1 MPERQHTPGEVDER
15 RPEGSGATV
24 TDGSARRTDSPRGDA
39 LFAPVVEPASAE
51 TTGGVP
57 ESRQGGSPAEQATP
71 EADTAAQGTEATT
84 AIPASGAPVKP
95 SPSPRTET
103 ATESVAAEGPTG
115 TTPPA
120 AATQAEGTPV
130 TSGDTTASTG
140 PEPTA
145 GAATPPAADADPTGT
160 PPGGTATDGPTVATP
175 ATPATAP
182 SPGTRGVTPAP
193 GNPAPLS
200 GAAATPSSAPP
211 APTPTAPTPT
221 EGDSVAD
228 SRSAAAAA
236 SAASAAASSS
246 AGAPTAAS
254 GSPASSAP
262 ASGGPASGGP
272 ASGGPA
278 AGSPA
283 TGGPASDTAGAS
295 AASGLGTTPARS
307 TTPPA
312 GTPAAAPAGS
322 AGTDDQA
329 TAVQPAAWSAE
340 DTHVIPRAAAST
352 AADQP
357 TARLGG
363 PADPPTEQIPVT
375 RGGVPP
381 VPPQPQAPSAGG
393 GRKKRKR
400 PLLIVAG
407 VVALLAVLY
416 VADLVLST
424 GNVPRGVTVAGLQLG
439 GLSKAEA
446 SERLR
451 TEIEPRATQPVQV
464 TAGEVRSQIDPRTAG
479 LVVDYQAT
487 VDQAGEQPLNPITRI
502 TSFFTEREVGVVNT
516 ADERSVL
523 TALEQV
529 KPVVDKA
536 PVEGTVRFD
545 GTTPVAVPPVPGQ
558 QLDLQAAVGV
568 LERDWAAGAPVALPL
583 IPQPTITT
591 DDDVQEALQ
600 SIATPA
606 VSAPVTIQGEGAVAT
621 LQPADVAGAL
631 TFRADA
637 AATPK
642 LVPEINNEALKEVAT
657 PQLASTEKPGRD
669 ASLDFSSGAPVV
681 VPSQDGR
688 GVDYDKTFQG
698 LVPVLTA
705 QGPRTLTAVYADQP
719 AKLTTEQ
726 LGALGITG
734 EISSFTTGGFAADSG
749 QNIRRAAEQVNGT
762 IVGPGETFSLNAL
775 TNPRNAANGYVEAGI
790 IENGHSARGVGGGVS
805 QVATTLYN
813 AAYFAGMVDVEHKE
827 HSFYISRYPV
837 AREATVF
844 DDIIDLKFRNDGPT
858 GVLIQTF
865 WSPSNLTVKMFG
877 TKRYEV
883 TSETGP
889 RTNPTDPQTIN
900 LPAGP
905 GCAASKGAPGFTAT
919 DTRVMRNVETGEVT
933 RKTRTVRYNPSPIVV
948 CQ

>member
-1 MPERQHTPGEVDER
+1 MGKEHGYMPERQHTPGEVDER

-39 LFAPVVEPASAE
+39 LFAPAVAPEPAE
-51 TTGGVP
+51 TARPVS
-57 ESRQGGSPAEQATP
+57 ESGSNGAPATDTATP
-71 EADTAAQGTEATT
+71 PDVEATT
-84 AIPASGAPVKP
+84 AMPASGAPAKP
-95 SPSPRTET
+95 SPTPRSVSATDTAAPAEAPT
-103 ATESVAAEGPTG
+103 ATAPPATAPPATAPPATAPPAADEPA

-120 AATQAEGTPV
+120 TTPPATTPPA
-130 TSGDTTASTG
+130 TTPPA
-140 PEPTA
+140 TA
-145 GAATPPAADADPTGT
+145 PPAADEP
-160 PPGGTATDGPTVATP
+160 VAP
-175 ATPATAP
+175 QAREGDE
-182 SPGTRGVTPAP
+182 SP
-193 GNPAPLS
+193 
-200 GAAATPSSAPP
+200 AAADAPTTSVSPAPP
-211 APTPTAPTPT
+211 APPEPAEPGASGAEDATTAA
-221 EGDSVAD
+221 E
-228 SRSAAAAA
+228 
-236 SAASAAASSS
+236 
-246 AGAPTAAS
+246 APTADE
-254 GSPASSAP
+254 SAP
-262 ASGGPASGGP
+262 SGE
-272 ASGGPA
+272 A
-278 AGSPA
+278 AGA
-283 TGGPASDTAGAS
+283 T
-295 AASGLGTTPARS
+295 
-307 TTPPA
+307 
-312 GTPAAAPAGS
+312 GTPALGTATTEAPVGDEPTVVHDAG
-322 AGTDDQA
+322 
-329 TAVQPAAWSAE
+329 AWSAE
-340 DTHVIPRAAAST
+340 DTQVIPRAAAAQ
-352 AADQP
+352 AAAPDQP
-357 TARLGG
+357 TDRLGG

-375 RGGVPP
+375 RGAVPP
-381 VPPQPQAPSAGG
+381 VPPQRPADPSGSEGG
-393 GRKKRKR
+393 KRGRRR

-424 GNVPRGVTVAGLQLG
+424 GNVPRGVTVAGMQLG
-439 GLSKAEA
+439 GLSKAA
-446 SERLR
+446 ATERLR
-451 TEIEPRATQPVQV
+451 AEIEPRATRPVQV
-464 TAGEVRSQIDPRTAG
+464 TAGEVQSQIDPRTAG
-479 LVVDYQAT
+479 LVVDYRAT

-529 KPVVDKA
+529 KPVVDKP
-536 PVEGTVRFD
+536 PVEGTVKFE

-558 QLDLQAAVGV
+558 QLDLQAAADV

-591 DDDVQEALQ
+591 DEDVQQALR
-600 SIATPA
+600 SVATPA
-606 VSAPVTIQGEGAVAT
+606 VSAPVTIQGEGATAT
-621 LQPADVAGAL
+621 LAPADIATAL

-637 AATPK
+637 AANPT
-642 LVPEINNEALKEVAT
+642 LVPEVNNEALKEVAT
-657 PQLASTEKPGRD
+657 PQLASSEKPGRD

-705 QGPRTLTAVYADQP
+705 PGPRTLTAVYADQP

-734 EISSFTTGGFAADSG
+734 EISTFTTGGFAADSG
-749 QNIRRAAEQVNGT
+749 RNIKRAAEQVNGT

-790 IENGHSARGVGGGVS
+790 IENGHSARGIGGGVS

-827 HSFYISRYPV
+827 HSFYISRYPA

-865 WSPSNLTVKMFG
+865 WTPSSLTVKMFG

-883 TSETGP
+883 TSEPGP

-905 GCAASKGAPGFTAT
+905 GCTASKGAPGFTAT
-919 DTRVMRNVETGEVT
+919 DTRVMRNIETGEVT

-948 CQ
+948 CG

>member
-39 LFAPVVEPASAE
+39 LFAPAVEPASAE

-71 EADTAAQGTEATT
+71 EADTAAQGAEATT

-200 GAAATPSSAPP
+200 GAAATPSSAP
-211 APTPTAPTPT
+211 TAPTPT
-221 EGDSVAD
+221 EGNSAAD
-228 SRSAAAAA
+228 SRSAASTAAAA

-278 AGSPA
+278 
-283 TGGPASDTAGAS
+283 SDTAGATAAS
-295 AASGLGTTPARS
+295 GLGTTPASGLGTTPARS

-621 LQPADVAGAL
+621 LQPADVAEAL